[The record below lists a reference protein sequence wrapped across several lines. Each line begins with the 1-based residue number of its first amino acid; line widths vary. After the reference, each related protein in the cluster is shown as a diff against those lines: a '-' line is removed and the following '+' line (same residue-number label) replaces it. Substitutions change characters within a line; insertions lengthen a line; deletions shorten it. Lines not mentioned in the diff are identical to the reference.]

1 MNAAKNNK
9 KKKNSV
15 STARFN
21 PYIIPLMLVLGI
33 LPLIVH
39 LKEYKTNLEGYAFFG
54 SSEFYDIFLYYKT
67 IYAGLL

>member
-39 LKEYKTNLEGYAFFG
+39 LKEYKTNLEESVFKYSKPN
-54 SSEFYDIFLYYKT
+54 SSMYLCIST
-67 IYAGLL
+67 